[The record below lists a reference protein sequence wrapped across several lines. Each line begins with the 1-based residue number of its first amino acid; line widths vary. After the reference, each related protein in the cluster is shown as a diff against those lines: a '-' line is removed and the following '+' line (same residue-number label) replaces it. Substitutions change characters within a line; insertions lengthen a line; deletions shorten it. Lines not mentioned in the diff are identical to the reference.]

1 MEQLIRQASGNI
13 SGKTLA
19 VIMFV
24 VIVGAMIFT
33 DKIPT
38 SNKEAKGS
46 TLFGSLGV
54 LFVVMYIICN
64 HN

>member
-1 MEQLIRQASGNI
+1 MEQLIRQASGNL

-19 VIMFV
+19 IIMFV
-24 VIVGAMIFT
+24 VIVGAVIFT

-54 LFVVMYIICN
+54 LFIVMYIICN